1 MTMRSIAKKTLYS
14 ATATALIVGGTTG
27 VANAANTPKYPTTD
41 EAKNIHNA
49 GGGLTNCKGGDVCVK
64 KVGDELEVSYEV
76 QFGNMLKSSDH
87 GQTVKGNMIAFPSVM
102 KDAKLEVVATG
113 KDSLEGFRRNTVT
126 ETDGYPTHKFDT
138 VSYTHL
144 TLPTNREV

>member
-1 MTMRSIAKKTLYS
+1 MRSIAKKALYS

-27 VANAANTPKYPTTD
+27 VANAADTPKHPSLD
-41 EAKNIHNA
+41 EAKNIYNA

-76 QFGNMLKSSDH
+76 QFGTQVKASDH
-87 GQTVKGNMIAFPSVM
+87 GTAVKGNMIAFPSVM

-113 KDSLEGFRRNTVT
+113 KKLSWKRHQLSSN
-126 ETDGYPTHKFDT
+126 
-138 VSYTHL
+138 
-144 TLPTNREV
+144 